1 MNNPIS
7 AGIDVGKDELVA
19 CIRRTDGTSTS
30 PTSFLN
36 NTLGLKA
43 LLVHLKNHKIH
54 NSSPILVEST
64 GPYHLQ
70 TARFFTTQGYNLK
83 VVNPLHS
90 KQIARLSVRKRKT
103 DKVDATNLAFL
114 ASQSYGYQ
122 YRETAEQYQLK
133 ALVRH
138 YFVLQHAITRLKK
151 HDTYLSQFTQLTAP
165 SGLKSL
171 LTAQQKTQAQILSIV
186 GTGNN
191 LKYLDSIPGIS
202 PFLGAVIL
210 AELGDWT
217 KFSSVKQVIAFA
229 GLDPQVKQSGGK
241 SPSYSHLSKRGSKIL
256 RLALFQAAMGSAN
269 SKVFE
274 PYYQKLKNQDR
285 AYAEVLCIMARKILT
300 LSFTLLKKR
309 RVFNSVI
316 FRERMGLD
324 ET

>member
-7 AGIDVGKDELVA
+7 VGIDVGKDELVA

-36 NTLGLKA
+36 NTVGLKA
-43 LLVHLKNHKIH
+43 LLVHLQDYRVS

-64 GPYHLQ
+64 DPYHLQ

-151 HDTYLSQFTQLTAP
+151 HDTYLSQFAHLTVP

-171 LTAQQKTQAQILSIV
+171 LNAQQQTQEQILSTIT
-186 GTGNN
+186 TGNN

-210 AELGDWT
+210 AELGDWH
-217 KFSSVKQVIAFA
+217 KFKSVKQVIAFA

-269 SKVFE
+269 SKVFK
-274 PYYQKLKNQDR
+274 PYYRKLKSQNR
-285 AYAEVLCIMARKILT
+285 PYAEVLCIMARKILT
-300 LSFTLLKKR
+300 LSYTLLRKR
-309 RVFNSVI
+309 RVFDPAV
-316 FRERMGLD
+316 FKERMGLD